1 MFLLLGN
8 TLGWGDQTSQGETEN
23 ILDKL
28 TCIRIMDSHKVSA
41 AFCIRL
47 SLFQNRDVRVGI
59 LPIM

>member
-28 TCIRIMDSHKVSA
+28 TCIRMMDSHKVSA
-41 AFCIRL
+41 AFCI
-47 SLFQNRDVRVGI
+47 
-59 LPIM
+59 PP